1 MELNRLVKDFLAF
14 REFMFDENVVLR
26 GINDK
31 KVEFSYLIH
40 TSKNDIDI
48 GGKIGVIVKDW
59 ARSCGYNVI
68 LEAERLQTNTPGLA
82 KIMVVANRFSATA
95 RELAEKLGILT
106 LTNGELVSIRSMY
119 KQQFS
124 STAFDP

>member
-1 MELNRLVKDFLAF
+1 MELNRLVKDFLSF
-14 REFMFDENVVLR
+14 REFLFDENVILR

-40 TSKNDIDI
+40 ASKNDIDI

-124 STAFDP
+124 SAAFDP

>member
-1 MELNRLVKDFLAF
+1 
-14 REFMFDENVVLR
+14 MFDENVVLR

-31 KVEFSYLIH
+31 QVEFSYLIH
-40 TSKNDIDI
+40 SSTNTNVDI
-48 GGKIGVIVKDW
+48 GGKIGIIVKDW

-68 LEAERLQTNTPGLA
+68 LEAERLQANTPGLA

-106 LTNGELVSIRSMY
+106 LTNGELISIRSMY
-119 KQQFS
+119 KQQFP